1 MLVLSAYDRAPR
13 SMESLLMRNRL
24 LALSILGVAVVLGG
38 CHHGTRPDGTRI
50 SKTGVTDMA
59 GFEAFIATH
68 PTQQQFKS
76 MYPGVQLML
85 PGMIS
90 TMEMRYDN
98 SRFFPQLDKDGR
110 VIGGD
115 FH

>member
-1 MLVLSAYDRAPR
+1 
-13 SMESLLMRNRL
+13 MRTRL
-24 LALSILGVAVVLGG
+24 LALSVLGVAVVLAG
-38 CHHGTRPDGTRI
+38 CHHGTRAGK
-50 SKTGVTDMA
+50 SGVTDMSS
-59 GFEAFIATH
+59 FETFVATH
-68 PTQQQFKS
+68 PTPEEFKK

-98 SRFFPQLDKDGR
+98 SRFFPQMDNGGR
-110 VIGGD
+110 IIGGD

>member
-1 MLVLSAYDRAPR
+1 
-13 SMESLLMRNRL
+13 MRTRL
-24 LALSILGVAVVLGG
+24 LALSVLGVAVALAG
-38 CHHGTRPDGTRI
+38 CHHGTRPDGSRVD
-50 SKTGVTDMA
+50 KQGVTDMA
-59 GFEAFIATH
+59 TFESFVATH
-68 PTQQQFKS
+68 PTSDEFKK

-98 SRFFPQLDKDGR
+98 TRFFPQMDNSGR
-110 VIGGD
+110 IIGGD

>member
-1 MLVLSAYDRAPR
+1 
-13 SMESLLMRNRL
+13 MRNRL
-24 LALSILGVAVVLGG
+24 LALSVLGVAIALAG
-38 CHHGTRPDGTRI
+38 CHRDTRPGGTQVD
-50 SKTGVTDMA
+50 KHGVTDMA
-59 GFEAFIATH
+59 GFESFVATH
-68 PTQQQFKS
+68 PTPDQFKK

-98 SRFFPQLDKDGR
+98 SRFFPQQDKDGR
-110 VIGGD
+110 IIGGD

>member
-1 MLVLSAYDRAPR
+1 
-13 SMESLLMRNRL
+13 MRTRL
-24 LALSILGVAVVLGG
+24 FALSILGVTIALAG
-38 CHHGTRPDGTRI
+38 CHHATRPDGSRVE
-50 SKTGVTDMA
+50 KGGVVNMDS
-59 GFEAFIATH
+59 FEAFIATH
-68 PTQQQFKS
+68 PTQDQFKK

-90 TMEMRYDN
+90 TMEIRYDN
-98 SRFFPQLDKDGR
+98 SRFFPQMDSDGH

>member
-1 MLVLSAYDRAPR
+1 
-13 SMESLLMRNRL
+13 MRTRL
-24 LALSILGVAVVLGG
+24 LAFSILGVAVALSG
-38 CHHGTRPDGTRI
+38 CHHATRPDGTRVTK
-50 SKTGVTDMA
+50 SGVTDMA

-68 PTQQQFKS
+68 PTQQQFKA

>member
-1 MLVLSAYDRAPR
+1 
-13 SMESLLMRNRL
+13 MRTRL
-24 LALSILGVAVVLGG
+24 LALSVLGVAVAPAG
-38 CHHGTRPDGTRI
+38 CHHASRPDGTRI
-50 SKTGVTDMA
+50 DKNGVTDMS
-59 GFEAFIATH
+59 GFESFIATH
-68 PTQQQFKS
+68 PTQQQFKA

-98 SRFFPQLDKDGR
+98 SRFFPQLDKDGHI
-110 VIGGD
+110 IGGD